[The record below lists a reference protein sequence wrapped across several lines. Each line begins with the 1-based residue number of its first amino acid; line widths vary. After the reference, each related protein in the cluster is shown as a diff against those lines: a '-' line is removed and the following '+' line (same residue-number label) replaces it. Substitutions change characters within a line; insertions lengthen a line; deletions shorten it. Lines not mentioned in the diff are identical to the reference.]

1 MKSLSLAF
9 ALTFMLTLS
18 LFAQD
23 QRYYDPIPKA
33 IIGEWKV
40 LKPKEGSKF
49 ESIKFYASGLLN
61 IDTKGSKMV
70 INYKVSERYEGY
82 EVFISGMEHTSPFS
96 SFFIKSVQGNTMQIT
111 TKNANSSKTVT
122 LIKAKD
128 IPFGIIP
135 LQTKNHELLW
145 VFGAPKT

>member
-9 ALTFMLTLS
+9 ALTFILTSS

-33 IIGEWKV
+33 IIGEWKAS
-40 LKPKEGSKF
+40 KPKEDGKF
-49 ESIKFYASGLLN
+49 ESITFYRSGLLN
-61 IDTKGSKMV
+61 INTKGSKMV

-82 EVFISGMEHTSPFS
+82 EVFISGMEHTSHFS
-96 SFFIKSVQGNTMQIT
+96 SFFIKSVEGNNMQIT
-111 TKNANSSKTVT
+111 TKSGNGSKTFT
-122 LIKAKD
+122 LIKAKE

-135 LQTKNHELLW
+135 LQCKHSGML
-145 VFGAPKT
+145 

>member
-1 MKSLSLAF
+1 MKRLSLAF
-9 ALTFMLTLS
+9 ALTFLLTLS

-23 QRYYDPIPKA
+23 QRQYDPIPKV

-40 LKPKEGSKF
+40 SKPKENSKF

-70 INYKVSERYEGY
+70 INYKVSERSEGY
-82 EVFISGMEHTSPFS
+82 EVFISGMDHTSPFS
-96 SFFIKSVQGNTMQIT
+96 SFFIKSVEGNNMQIT
-111 TKNANSSKTVT
+111 LKKENSSKTFT
-122 LIKAKD
+122 LIKTKE

-135 LQTKNHELLW
+135 LQAKNHELL
-145 VFGAPKT
+145 